1 MLFLYDFYKENLY
14 SESKKRRR
22 EVFFRDIMI
31 KSLAEK
37 MKGGGSI
44 MLKYKNILV
53 PYDGSDHAKEALAQ
67 AVALAA
73 NGDGTKLYIAS
84 PDGSVVYGYAIA
96 SDTGGALMSGRVLVD
111 LYYNTL
117 GECVNF
123 GRRQMNVYILA

>member
-1 MLFLYDFYKENLY
+1 MISSSMHISMLFLYDFYKENLY

-53 PYDGSDHAKEALAQ
+53 PYDGSDHAKEA
-67 AVALAA
+67 
-73 NGDGTKLYIAS
+73 
-84 PDGSVVYGYAIA
+84 
-96 SDTGGALMSGRVLVD
+96 
-111 LYYNTL
+111 
-117 GECVNF
+117 
-123 GRRQMNVYILA
+123 